1 MTMWHWTRLTV
12 TAILLS
18 GTVLAEQYAGWIT
31 DANCAKTGDYMGER
45 HQKEVAVGNPIV
57 FVNAAD
63 KKIYVVSNPDK
74 VKEAVGKKVSLQG
87 KIKELTIEAEEL
99 TVLEGATPRR

>member
-1 MTMWHWTRLTV
+1 MSRQHRTKLTLA
-12 TAILLS
+12 AILFS
-18 GTVLAEQYAGWIT
+18 CTALAEQYAGWIT

-45 HQKEVAVGNPIV
+45 HKKEIAADNPIV

-87 KIKELTIEAEEL
+87 KIKELTIEAEEV
-99 TVLEGATPRR
+99 TVLEGATGER

>member
-1 MTMWHWTRLTV
+1 MWMHGSKLTMA
-12 TAILLS
+12 AILFS
-18 GTVLAEQYAGWIT
+18 ATALAEQYAGWIT
-31 DANCAKTGDYMGER
+31 DANCAKTGEYMGER
-45 HQKEVAVGNPIV
+45 HKKEVAAGNPIV
-57 FVNAAD
+57 FVNDAD

-99 TVLEGATPRR
+99 TVLEGATGQR